1 MLSVGSVSSASGAAA
16 YYAADNYYTKDTQ
29 EAAGEWFGKGAEALD
44 LNGDVDPQVFE
55 AVLAGDLPNGEK
67 LTGGAKEHR
76 PGFDLTF
83 SAPKS
88 VSLMAL
94 VGKDERLVKAHG
106 EAVKATLSWAEKN
119 LAEAR
124 AGKDG
129 KETVQTGKLVA
140 ALFQHDT
147 SRALD
152 PQLHTHAVIANVT
165 QRTDGE
171 WRALK
176 NDQLYAENML
186 LGAIYHNELKTRA
199 STLGYEI
206 IENGKNGM
214 FEIAGISRDTIEA
227 WSQRSQYINEIAER
241 LGVTSPK
248 AKGEIALRSRDAKQ
262 DAAPPDLKHSWQQL
276 ADERKDNF
284 GAMVA
289 TPLQH
294 KPDRGLL
301 DRMRG
306 WGESMLDKVTS
317 FWRPRPEPMVADSQ
331 KLRSSEAMGAAY
343 GVAAAVRHLGER
355 ASTFKGN
362 DVLREALNFA
372 GTKSNIGAI
381 QARLGNLAADG
392 VLLEGRGD
400 NKGRLTTPD
409 MIATEKAIITFAK
422 NGQGQIEPR
431 IDAQASA
438 TSIQAAA
445 KVDLGFEL
453 RPEQLK
459 AAQAILYGP
468 DKVTLVQGDSG
479 AGKSTIF
486 AAINAV
492 PKDQRP
498 ELAMLTNQSG
508 LARDLETDSGITTNT
523 VAHFLTRHEQLATS
537 RRQPSVQD
545 KTQWQGKTLI
555 VDEASMLSSRQM
567 HGLFKISEKLGIERI
582 VLVGD
587 HKQIPAIEAGRPFAL
602 LQEKLGGAELTQ
614 NIRQRDPEMRAIVE
628 RLGAGDI
635 RGAFD
640 LLESRTIE
648 TSDPAQAAAKA
659 YLALD
664 QKAQNDTAIF
674 TSGHRLR
681 EAVLETLAKGQGNDV
696 PSMALSV
703 YENRN
708 LTREEFRHVSSYQ
721 AGMQLDL
728 YRQQHALALE
738 KGSYKVTGTDVQ
750 RGTVA
755 VEQNG
760 RRHMIEPAK
769 LHPNAGG
776 MALSSPKTIEA
787 REGQRLMA
795 TLNLAQR
802 GVANGDRFMLSA
814 IEGDRLRLGAQ
825 DGRQLLLEPND
836 PLRTRLDHGDALN
849 MHRVQGQTVDN
860 AITVLSGEDRML
872 NSKSLVYVLA
882 SRARD
887 GFKLYLDDKEKVI
900 AQIERNDGKSL
911 HALDLESGADK
922 AAREA
927 DARVEKQYSE
937 QSDPT
942 VEGNVKSERLVSDT
956 LRSNSE
962 PHNIAENVPVRELTR
977 DFDIS

>member
-1 MLSVGSVSSASGAAA
+1 MLSVGSVSSASGATS
-16 YYAADNYYTKDTQ
+16 YYAADNYYTKDTE
-29 EAAGEWFGKGAEALD
+29 EAAGEWFGKGAEALE
-44 LNGDVDPQVFE
+44 LKGDVDPKVFE
-55 AVLAGDLPNGEK
+55 EVLAGDLPNGEK

-106 EAVKATLSWAEKN
+106 DAVKATLGWAEKN

-124 AGKDG
+124 QGKDG
-129 KETVQTGKLVA
+129 KETVQTGKLVV

-199 STLGYEI
+199 AALGYEI
-206 IENGKNGM
+206 IENGKNGT

-227 WSQRSQYINEIAER
+227 WSQRSAQINEIAER
-241 LGVTSPK
+241 LGVTSPE
-248 AKGEIALRSRDAKQ
+248 AKGEIALRSRDTKQ
-262 DAAPPDLKHSWQQL
+262 DVAPPDLKQSWQQL
-276 ADERKDNF
+276 AHERGDNF
-284 GAMVA
+284 TSVVA
-289 TPLQH
+289 TPPEH
-294 KPDRGLL
+294 KADRGVL

-306 WGESMLDKVTS
+306 WGENMLDKVTS
-317 FWRPRPEPMVADSQ
+317 FWRPRPEPMVADNQ
-331 KLRSSEAMGAAY
+331 KLRSSEAVGAAY
-343 GVAAAVRHLGER
+343 GVAAAVRHLDER
-355 ASTFKGN
+355 SATFKGN

-381 QARLGNLAADG
+381 QTRLGNLIGDG

-400 NKGRLTTPD
+400 NSGRLATPD
-409 MIATEKAIITFAK
+409 MIANEKAIVAFAK
-422 NGQGQIEPR
+422 NGHGQIESR

-438 TSIQAAA
+438 KSIQTAANTN
-445 KVDLGFEL
+445 LGFEL
-453 RPEQLK
+453 RDEQLK
-459 AAQAILYGP
+459 AAQVILYGP
-468 DKVTLVQGDSG
+468 DRVTIVQGDSG
-479 AGKSTIF
+479 TGKSTIF

-508 LARDLETDSGITTNT
+508 LARDLEADSGIRTNT
-523 VAHFLTRHEQLATS
+523 VAHFLTRHEPLATT
-537 RRQPSVQD
+537 RQQPRAED
-545 KTQWQGKTLI
+545 KSQWQGKTLI

-567 HGLFKISEKLGIERI
+567 LGLFKISEKLGIERI
-582 VLVGD
+582 ALVGD
-587 HKQIPAIEAGRPFAL
+587 QKQIPAIEAGRPFAL
-602 LQEKLGGAELTQ
+602 LQEKLGATHLTQ
-614 NIRQRDPEMRAIVE
+614 NIRQRDPEMRSIVE
-628 RLGAGDI
+628 KLGAGDI

-640 LLESRTIE
+640 LLESRTVE
-648 TSDPAQAAAKA
+648 TSDPATAAAQA

-664 QKAQNDTAIF
+664 NKGQGDTAIF
-674 TSGHRLR
+674 TSGRRLR
-681 EAVLETLAKGQGNDV
+681 EAVLGTLAKGQGQDV
-696 PSMALSV
+696 PSTTLSV
-703 YENRN
+703 FENRN

-728 YRQQHALALE
+728 YRQQHALGLE
-738 KGSYKVTGTDVQ
+738 KGSYKVTGTYVQ

-776 MALSSPKTIEA
+776 MALSTPKTIEV
-787 REGQRLMA
+787 REGQRLMV
-795 TLNLAQR
+795 TLNLPNR
-802 GVANGDRFMLSA
+802 RVANGDRFMLSA
-814 IEGDRLRLGAQ
+814 IEGDRLRLEAQ
-825 DGRQLLLEPND
+825 NGRQLLLEADD
-836 PLRTRLDHGDALN
+836 PLRSRLDHGDALN

-860 AITVLSGEDRML
+860 AITVLSAEDRTL
-872 NSKSLVYVLA
+872 NSQSLVYVLA

-887 GFKLYLDDKEKVI
+887 GFTLYVDDKERVI

-911 HALDLESGADK
+911 HALDLEAGADK

-927 DARVEKQYSE
+927 DARVEKQYGE
-937 QSDPT
+937 ESDPT
-942 VEGNVKSERLVSDT
+942 IEGNVKSERLVSNT

-962 PHNIAENVPVRELTR
+962 PHKIAENVPVRELTR